1 MARVY
6 KRGKTWT
13 YCVDVG
19 PDKDGKRDRVT
30 KGGFRTEKEA
40 RLAAAQVEVDQST
53 GALVRES
60 EISFKD
66 FSESWIKIYAAT
78 NVKKSSVRI
87 RQHEVNNLLF
97 YFNNIKLREVTKK
110 QYQDALLNLS
120 KRGFAENTIAGIH
133 GTAKMLFKKAVELD
147 IIKNDPTKFARPPR
161 KQQTIE
167 DIENADELP
176 KYLEKENLAT
186 FLRFAHD
193 AGLQDDYPVFM
204 LLAYSGVRAGELCAL
219 KWSDVDFE
227 NHTISITKTYYNP
240 NNNLRQYELLPP
252 KTKTAIRQI
261 DISPRVIQALTLHQA
276 WQRKAKMKNRDI
288 WHDHNFVFTLDR
300 YPGYPI
306 YIKRVEERM
315 ARIMRLSGLPQ
326 ELTPHSLRHT
336 HTSLLA
342 EAGVGLEEI
351 MQRLGHI
358 DDDTTRRVYLH
369 VTKQM
374 KKEAAH
380 KFDALMDN
388 L

>member
-1 MARVY
+1 MARIY

-19 PDKDGKRDRVT
+19 LDKDGNRDRVT
-30 KGGFRTEKEA
+30 KGGFIKKQDA
-40 RLAAAQVEVDQST
+40 IDAAAALTVELSHGTYQQ
-53 GALVRES
+53 ES
-60 EISFKD
+60 EVSFKE
-66 FSESWIKIYAAT
+66 FSQSWIKLYST
-78 NVKKSSVRI
+78 TVKKSSVRI
-87 RQHEVNNLLF
+87 RQHEVNNLLH
-97 YFNNIKLREVTKK
+97 YFNNIKLREITKK
-110 QYQDALLNLS
+110 QYQDALLDLL

-133 GTAKMLFKKAVELD
+133 GTARMLFKKAIELD
-147 IIKNDPTKFARPPR
+147 VIKNDPTKFARPPR
-161 KQQTIE
+161 KQQTLE
-167 DIENADELP
+167 DIEHSDDVP
-176 KYLEKENLAT
+176 KYLEKEDLAI

-193 AGLQDDYPVFM
+193 AGIGEDYTVFL
-204 LLAYSGVRAGELCAL
+204 LLAYTGMRAGELCAL
-219 KWSDVDFE
+219 KWSDIDFE
-227 NHTISITKTYYNP
+227 NHIVSITKTYYNP
-240 NNNLRQYELLPP
+240 SNNLRVYELLPP
-252 KTKTAIRQI
+252 KTKTAIRQV
-261 DISPRVIQALTLHQA
+261 DTSAKVMNELTLHQA
-276 WQRKAKMKNRDI
+276 RQRKAKMKNRDV
-288 WHDHNFVFTLDR
+288 WHDLNFVFTLDR

-306 YIKRVEERM
+306 YIKRIEERM
-315 ARIMRLSGLPQ
+315 SRLLRLAGLPQ